1 MPAVSKSQQRLF
13 GMAEH
18 NPGALYS
25 SNASLGKLPKQTLH
39 DFAATPTKSLPVRVA
54 KAKPL
59 RAVTPHTG
67 FRSVMSGQMPKEP
80 GIRWGRQ

>member
-1 MPAVSKSQQRLF
+1 MPQFLINKLK
-13 GMAEH
+13 AEYPK
-18 NPGALYS
+18 NPGAVYGTL
-25 SNASLGKLPKQTLH
+25 NKIGAMRGNKETPLGAAMQAKH
-39 DFAATPTKSLPVRVA
+39 DVKVA